1 MLLSAPV
8 RRLLT
13 MPRPILR
20 ELETFGPDRCDP
32 LSVDEAR
39 AYTRD
44 ITRANRE
51 NFSVAS
57 RLLPR
62 DLREDFH
69 AVYAFCR
76 WADDLGD
83 APGIAEDPERA
94 LDLLGW
100 WREELAACFAGR
112 PRHPVFV
119 ALAPTIDKHD
129 LPQRPFADLIDA
141 FVQDQTVNRYESW
154 TQLLDYCTRS
164 ANPVG
169 RLVLMM
175 YGQRDEPSFELSD
188 ATCTAL
194 QLTNF
199 WQDVRRDILN
209 RNRVYLPAD
218 IAAAHGLDLEAMVRL
233 TRLDEAVR
241 CRSCA
246 PGTVQAQTESGL
258 GELMPAYRATLHAV
272 VQKTWPMFAEG
283 RELWPRVDRRF
294 RGDLKLFTLGGEA
307 VLRKIER
314 QRYDTWTRRPVV
326 GKLTKARLLL
336 RVAAGRVGVGG

>member
-1 MLLSAPV
+1 
-8 RRLLT
+8 

-32 LSVDEAR
+32 LSVAEAR
-39 AYTRD
+39 AYTRA

-62 DLREDFH
+62 DLREDVH

-83 APGIAEDPERA
+83 APGLAEDPQRA
-94 LDLLGW
+94 LDLLAW
-100 WREELAACFAGR
+100 WRQELADCFAGR

-119 ALAPTIDKHD
+119 ALAPTIEKHD
-129 LPQRPFADLIDA
+129 LPEQPFSDLIDA

-154 TQLLDYCTRS
+154 AQLLDYCNRS

-169 RLVLMM
+169 RLVLRL
-175 YGQRDEPSFELSD
+175 YGERSDTSDDLAD

-199 WQDVRRDILN
+199 WQDVRRDILE
-209 RNRVYLPAD
+209 RNRVYLPAE
-218 IAAAHGLDLEAMVRL
+218 IAAVHGLDLEAMVRL
-233 TRLDEAVR
+233 TRLDDAVR
-241 CRSCA
+241 CQSCA
-246 PGTVQAQTESGL
+246 PGIVKAQGDSGL

-283 RELWPRVDRRF
+283 RDLWPRVDRRF
-294 RGDLKLFTLGGEA
+294 RSDLKLFTLGGEA
-307 VLRKIER
+307 VLRKIQR
-314 QRYDTWTRRPVV
+314 QRYDTWTRRPVM
-326 GKLTKARLLL
+326 GKLTKAGLLM
-336 RVAAGRVGVGG
+336 RVVAGRVWGGA